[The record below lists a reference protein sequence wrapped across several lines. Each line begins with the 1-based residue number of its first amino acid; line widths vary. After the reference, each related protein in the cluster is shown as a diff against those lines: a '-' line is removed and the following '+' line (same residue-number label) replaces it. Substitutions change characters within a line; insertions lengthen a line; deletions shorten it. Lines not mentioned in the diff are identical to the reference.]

1 MKIIQ
6 VMEGSEKYRMI
17 QIRKNRD
24 GSFVEVQTSTM
35 ILDLYFPQEKWQ
47 KAVGFLL
54 YEPKTGL
61 FWWEASYSNGLPKEY
76 VSKIYAFPKG
86 NRFILS
92 NNKIIEFSLSGKVLW
107 ITDSN
112 NQYATFEQA
121 RKSFFLILEKKLKTL
136 HYGEAFGEYKELKLG
151 SYING
156 EFFRLRGDCSGSLL
170 PAKITDIK
178 YRNSQWQVELEGT
191 DNRNISIN
199 GVKLDKLGSVPR
211 VKATVVLND
220 NYEVVEV
227 LGEDFIKQID
237 EMME

>member
-1 MKIIQ
+1 MKTIQ

-17 QIRKNRD
+17 QIRKNGD
-24 GSFVEVQTSTM
+24 GFLVEVRASTM
-35 ILDLYFPQEKWQ
+35 VLDLYFPKEKW
-47 KAVGFLL
+47 KKVVAFLL
-54 YEPKTGL
+54 YESKTGL
-61 FWWEASYSNGLPKEY
+61 LFWKVSSSNGLPEEQA
-76 VSKIYAFPKG
+76 SKIDVFLED
-86 NRFILS
+86 NIFILS
-92 NNKIIEFSLSGKVLW
+92 KDKIVKFSLSKNVLW

-112 NQYATFEQA
+112 DQYATFEQA
-121 RKSFFLILEKKLKTL
+121 RTSFFLTLEKKLETL
-136 HYGEAFGEYKELKLG
+136 HYGQTFRKYKELGLCD
-151 SYING
+151 YINE
-156 EFFRLRGDCSGSLL
+156 EFFKLRGDCSGSLL